1 MHPINCTSERR
12 NFLKKIILAGAGL
25 LIGNKKVHA
34 HVPIKKHTEET
45 RCTVYRAVNGTAQNN
60 LAKVIEL
67 MGGIEKL
74 FGSDDI
80 IIIKPNLQ
88 WWNQGAPN
96 LAALKT
102 FIELIMER
110 QGGFKGEVIIAENC
124 HRGQDPWNRAGWA
137 HPFEWNSDIPNIH
150 NMNELSRLLKKKYGD
165 RFSISHWIDVD
176 DGNKRVYSP
185 TDGTGYVYCD
195 GSGNTPLISLNN
207 GAAGPDYRAT
217 IMTYPIFKTDKE
229 TIVDLKNGIWKNGAY
244 TKQPLRYVNFS
255 ALNHHSTY
263 CGFTSAVK
271 NYLGV
276 SDISGDADP
285 HNGGMLTDKYY
296 NFHSFPF
303 NKWSPGPTPGM
314 LGAEIG
320 VFLDTIRRAD
330 LHITTAEWI
339 GLSSRTD
346 HPLAHTKTILA
357 CTDPV
362 ALDYHAGKYILYPNS
377 RIPVHNPDDSN
388 SPAYEYLTSCAE
400 HGGGICD
407 ERYVGVD
414 SFDFEQKKM
423 QKDDKLVII
432 GKKHWGL
439 NIKHLMKYFVFR
451 FGV

>member
-1 MHPINCTSERR
+1 
-12 NFLKKIILAGAGL
+12 
-25 LIGNKKVHA
+25 
-34 HVPIKKHTEET
+34 
-45 RCTVYRAVNGTAQNN
+45 
-60 LAKVIEL
+60 
-67 MGGIEKL
+67 
-74 FGSDDI
+74 
-80 IIIKPNLQ
+80 
-88 WWNQGAPN
+88 
-96 LAALKT
+96 
-102 FIELIMER
+102 
-110 QGGFKGEVIIAENC
+110 
-124 HRGQDPWNRAGWA
+124 
-137 HPFEWNSDIPNIH
+137 
-150 NMNELSRLLKKKYGD
+150 
-165 RFSISHWIDVD
+165 SISHWLDVD
-176 DGNKRVYSP
+176 SGNKRVYSP
-185 TDGTGYVYCD
+185 ADGTGYVYCD
-195 GSGNTPLISLNN
+195 GLGNTPLISINN
-207 GAAGPDYRAT
+207 DAEGEDYRAT
-217 IMTYPIFKTDKE
+217 IMTYPIFKTDKG
-229 TIVDLKNGIWKNGAY
+229 TVVDLKNGIWEKGAY
-244 TKQPLRYVNFS
+244 TEQPLRYVNFA

-276 SDISGDADP
+276 SDISGGADP
-285 HNGGMLTDKYY
+285 HNGGLLTDKYF

-303 NKWSPGPTPGM
+303 NKWSPGPKPGM

-320 VFLDTIRRAD
+320 VFLDTIRQAD

-346 HPLAHTKTILA
+346 HPLAHTKAILA

-400 HGGGICD
+400 HGGGIFD

-439 NIKHLMKYFVFR
+439 NIKHLMKYFIFR
-451 FGV
+451 FDV